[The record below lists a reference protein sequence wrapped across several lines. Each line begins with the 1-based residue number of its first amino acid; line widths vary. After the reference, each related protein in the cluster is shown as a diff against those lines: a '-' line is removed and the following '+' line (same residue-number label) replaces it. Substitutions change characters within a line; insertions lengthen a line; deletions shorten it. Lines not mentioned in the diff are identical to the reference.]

1 MEAALRY
8 YELSQTEPGRGLG
21 NGKVYGEAD
30 LTAALTNAVTCA
42 ILASAGRAGGCWFF
56 CNQAHPS
63 PTVPCCFFKA
73 SLLAIYANYRVKAEV

>member
-42 ILASAGRAGGCWFF
+42 ILASAGRDG
-56 CNQAHPS
+56 
-63 PTVPCCFFKA
+63 
-73 SLLAIYANYRVKAEV
+73 L